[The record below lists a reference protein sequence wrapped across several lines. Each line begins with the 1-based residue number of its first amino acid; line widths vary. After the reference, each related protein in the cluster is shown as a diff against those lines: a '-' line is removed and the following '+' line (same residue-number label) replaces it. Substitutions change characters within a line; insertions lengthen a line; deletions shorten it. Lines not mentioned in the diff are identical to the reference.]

1 MNPSATLSGETYRA
15 GSFGRRGFTLIELL
29 VVIAIIAILAALLLP
44 ALARAK
50 LKAQCIQ
57 CVSNLKQLQ
66 LGAALYQNDN
76 NDYLIPNAPAGAPT
90 NHEWCPS
97 LSLDFGG
104 SQANTNIVLY
114 QGTLLAPF
122 VGNQLGVYKCPCDR
136 VPSYVGP
143 RIRSYSMNGQMGAVY
158 GNPYNGTY
166 LSYSKVN
173 DMTCP
178 TPSDLFDFADENAE
192 SINDG
197 YLEINPVPGGNFPD
211 IPSARMGQACGFSYA
226 DGHAAIHKWITQ
238 ALINPASGSAP
249 LYPESATTEHYA
261 PGNNVDWTWFQQHA
275 TCPVQ

>member
-1 MNPSATLSGETYRA
+1 MNPSATLSGETHRVR
-15 GSFGRRGFTLIELL
+15 SFGRRGFTLIELL

-76 NDYLIPNAPAGAPT
+76 NDYLIPNAAVGAPT
-90 NHEWCPS
+90 NHEWCPNV
-97 LSLDFGG
+97 SLDWAM
-104 SQANTNIVLY
+104 SQANTNGDLY
-114 QGTLLAPF
+114 RGTLLAPY
-122 VGNQLGVYKCPCDR
+122 VGNQLGVYKCPCDK
-136 VPSYVGP
+136 VVAWNGP

-166 LSYSKVN
+166 LSYSKAS
-173 DMTCP
+173 DMTYP
-178 TPSDLFDFADENAE
+178 VPASLFDFADENAE

-211 IPSARMGQACGFSYA
+211 IPSARMGHACGFSYA

-238 ALINPASGSAP
+238 ALINAASGSAP
-249 LYPESATTEHYA
+249 LDPESATTEHYA
-261 PGNNVDWTWFQQHA
+261 PGNNVDWTWFQQQA
-275 TCPVQ
+275 TAPIQ

>member
-1 MNPSATLSGETYRA
+1 
-15 GSFGRRGFTLIELL
+15 
-29 VVIAIIAILAALLLP
+29 
-44 ALARAK
+44 
-50 LKAQCIQ
+50 
-57 CVSNLKQLQ
+57 
-66 LGAALYQNDN
+66 
-76 NDYLIPNAPAGAPT
+76 
-90 NHEWCPS
+90 
-97 LSLDFGG
+97 
-104 SQANTNIVLY
+104 
-114 QGTLLAPF
+114 
-122 VGNQLGVYKCPCDR
+122 
-136 VPSYVGP
+136 
-143 RIRSYSMNGQMGAVY
+143 MNGQMGAVY

-166 LSYSKVN
+166 LSYSKAN

-197 YLEINPVPGGNFPD
+197 YLEINPLPGGNFPD